1 MATPEQQKLGRRI
14 KKNLSRTG
22 RAGARLAT
30 RATSKVASTAE
41 DVVDRSPEARRGRAL
56 ERDQRAGRRNT
67 LGQKTTTTS
76 PTRGRGRQ
84 KGISLKEN
92 RATQARINQAASDI
106 RASTPAAQAELES
119 RQTRGRVTGRT
130 PENIGN
136 AVNSSISED
145 LDTARNKKSK
155 SPLKRIFSNESKTG
169 ATKENLSNEA
179 RRNAQKR
186 RQVKAARSPAN
197 ASDIKPNPKPTGV
210 GRAAGEFVD
219 EAKTTFKQGANRAA
233 EAAEEVI
240 DKATDRV
247 ANRNAQNFGVDN
259 ESSRRASRAVGGADD
274 VAPDKPTGGRLGRA
288 FDKVKDKV
296 KSVKPSFGG
305 SKASAD
311 AAKAASKAAG
321 KVGTA
326 AGAVG
331 RLSGPAFAAYNLYEH
346 AANPEESSRL
356 GRDFL
361 NKGREALGFQPEAPE
376 EFKEDFRLGN
386 TAIDVSQVGDAL
398 VDAGAGFVG
407 RAFDGLTSLG
417 RGIGETAARLVTPT
431 GSQPDLYDPNAPAD
445 EATIQRARAGLAEA
459 AKRNSTAE
467 VETAAGIPPGI
478 PRLGTGAFQSESAPR
493 PTPVG
498 SQTTP
503 EGATR
508 PTREDLVR
516 GNFETNI
523 PVGDNPF
530 SALLNLGRLN
540 AQQRGLLNLRDQE
553 SAAAQQEFDNN
564 LKIYEAETARAKTSA
579 ELQKLDAEMTQKATE
594 MLINPET
601 RPAAEFSLLQ
611 GFVAN
616 GSDPG
621 GLASGLLL
629 QKLTSKASPL
639 SKALSL
645 ELIDS
650 IRAFFNPKPG
660 DVSDLQVMDGKIY
673 LDARPIAE
681 IDDFDESTQVIFQQ
695 MQRSQSPAPARL
707 GSR

>member
-1 MATPEQQKLGRRI
+1 
-14 KKNLSRTG
+14 
-22 RAGARLAT
+22 
-30 RATSKVASTAE
+30 
-41 DVVDRSPEARRGRAL
+41 
-56 ERDQRAGRRNT
+56 
-67 LGQKTTTTS
+67 
-76 PTRGRGRQ
+76 
-84 KGISLKEN
+84 
-92 RATQARINQAASDI
+92 
-106 RASTPAAQAELES
+106 LES

-136 AVNSSISED
+136 AVTSSISED

-155 SPLKRIFSNESKTG
+155 SPLGRIFSNESKTG
-169 ATKENLSNEA
+169 ATRTNVSETAQKERQA
-179 RRNAQKR
+179 RR
-186 RQVKAARSPAN
+186 ARSAAKAQAKTS
-197 ASDIKPNPKPTGV
+197 ASVARDVKPNPKPAGV

-259 ESSRRASRAVGGADD
+259 ESTRASRAVGGADD

-305 SKASAD
+305 SKAAAD

-326 AGAVG
+326 AGALG

-498 SQTTP
+498 SPTTP

-516 GNFETNI
+516 GNFETDI
-523 PVGDNPF
+523 PVGDTPF

-579 ELQKLDAEMTQKATE
+579 ELQKLDSEMTQKATE

-629 QKLTSKASPL
+629 QQLTSKASPL
-639 SKALSL
+639 IKALSL

-695 MQRSQSPAPARL
+695 MQRSQSPAPATL